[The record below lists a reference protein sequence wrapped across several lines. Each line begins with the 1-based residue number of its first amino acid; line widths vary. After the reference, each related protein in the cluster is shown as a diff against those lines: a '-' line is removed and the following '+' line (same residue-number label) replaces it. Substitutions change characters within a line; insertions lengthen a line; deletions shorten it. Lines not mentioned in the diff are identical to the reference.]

1 MFVLSQNSERR
12 AATTAEPST
21 GLKNKNSEGLQTI
34 KLACSPFFYK
44 PKPVKMEFTEKAKEG
59 RRRYAAQYRKIKKEK
74 MHAHQNRFY
83 EKMADEL
90 PAGTPKVEQ
99 SR

>member
-1 MFVLSQNSERR
+1 
-12 AATTAEPST
+12 
-21 GLKNKNSEGLQTI
+21 
-34 KLACSPFFYK
+34 
-44 PKPVKMEFTEKAKEG
+44 MEFTEKAKEG

-83 EKMADEL
+83 EKMADQL
-90 PAGTPKVEQ
+90 PADDNPKVEQ